1 MSDYEQRIDAI
12 LTNIGQRNVVTSTPE
27 KPMTERTTVK
37 SHPLCERCRVN
48 TAKNNAR
55 VKRYRALRRAR
66 GKKVG

>member
-1 MSDYEQRIDAI
+1 MSDYAQRINAI
-12 LTNIGQRNVVTSTPE
+12 LTNIGKENVVTSTPE
-27 KPMTERTTVK
+27 EPMSERTTVK
-37 SHPLCERCRVN
+37 SHPECERCRVN